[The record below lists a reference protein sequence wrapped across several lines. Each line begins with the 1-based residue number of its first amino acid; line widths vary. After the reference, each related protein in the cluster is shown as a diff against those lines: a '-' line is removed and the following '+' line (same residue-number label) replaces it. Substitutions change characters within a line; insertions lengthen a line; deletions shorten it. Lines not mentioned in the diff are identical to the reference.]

1 MNGLDPGLCLGLFGR
16 LLNEEATALGLLETQ
31 LQREHGMLSNN
42 DADGLEAAGHDR
54 QACVSRL
61 LQIEDE
67 RQAVCRQHGQ
77 PTDYKGVESLLRWC
91 DPTGSMVD
99 RLRACTELATRCRDQ
114 NLRNGALVNARLRRV
129 SNLLGMM
136 DANAN
141 TTRTYGRFGTNNSSA
156 PANGLNF
163 NASA

>member
-1 MNGLDPGLCLGLFGR
+1 MSTLDPGLCLGLLER
-16 LLNEEATALGLLETQ
+16 LLSEEASALALLETQ

-42 DADGLEAAGHDR
+42 DADGLEAAGNDR

-67 RQAVCRQHGQ
+67 RQSVCRQFGQ
-77 PTDYKGVESLLRWC
+77 PTDYKGVEALLRWC
-91 DPTGSMVD
+91 DPTGSTLD
-99 RLRACTELATRCRDQ
+99 TLRACTDLATRCRDQ
-114 NLRNGALVNARLRRV
+114 NLRNGALVNARLQRV

-141 TTRTYGRFGTNNSSA
+141 TSRTYGRYGANNSSA